1 MADVRHGE
9 VCRHLAWERDVREP
23 LISVVVPCFNE
34 EGNVEVLYDR
44 LCAVFAG
51 IGDVRFQIVFVDN
64 ASVDRTQEIL
74 RNIAGRDERVKV
86 IFNIR
91 NFGVI
96 RSGLNGFFSTP
107 GDALIC
113 MACDLQDPPELIAE
127 FVRNWR
133 NGFKVVIGVKPRSR
147 ESWAMS
153 FLRGAYYRMLNKIS
167 ETPLIDNFT
176 GFGLYDREAVET
188 LRRIPDRRP
197 YFRGLIAE
205 LGFARAEV
213 PFVQPRREKGVTKN
227 NFYALYDLAMMGVTS
242 HSRVPLRL
250 ATMAGF
256 LLGSLSLLVAVV
268 YLIAKLLFWNSFA
281 LGQAPVLIGVF
292 FFGSAQMFFV
302 GILGEYIGAI
312 HAQVHPRPW
321 VIERERLNF
330 AQPPLDLER

>member
-1 MADVRHGE
+1 VSQA
-9 VCRHLAWERDVREP
+9 
-23 LISVVVPCFNE
+23 LISVVVPCYNE
-34 EGNVEVLYDR
+34 EENVEILYDR
-44 LCAVFAG
+44 ICAVFEK
-51 IGDVRFQIVFVDN
+51 ITDVRFQIVFVDN
-64 ASVDRTQEIL
+64 ASVDRTQEVL
-74 RNIAGRDERVKV
+74 RALAARDRRVKA

-96 RSGLNGFFSTP
+96 RSGLNGFFETP
-107 GDALIC
+107 GDAVIC

-127 FVRNWR
+127 FVRHWR
-133 NGFKVVIGVKPRSR
+133 SGFKVVIGVKPRSR
-147 ESWAMS
+147 ESSLM
-153 FLRGAYYRMLNKIS
+153 FFFRGVYYRMLNKIS

-176 GFGLYDREAVET
+176 GFGLYDREVIEI

-197 YFRGLIAE
+197 YFRGLIAD
-205 LGFARAEV
+205 LGFTRAEI
-213 PFVQPRREKGVTKN
+213 PFVQPRRERGVTKS
-227 NFYALYDLAMMGVTS
+227 NFYALYDLAMIGITS

-256 LLGSLSLLVAVV
+256 ILGFLSLLVAII
-268 YLIAKLLFWNSFA
+268 YLIAKLLFWNRFA

-292 FFGSAQMFFV
+292 FFGSIQMFFV

-330 AQPPLDLER
+330 ERPSADLEQ

>member
-1 MADVRHGE
+1 MVTPNSRS
-9 VCRHLAWERDVREP
+9 
-23 LISVVVPCFNE
+23 LISVVVPCYNE
-34 EGNVEVLYDR
+34 EGNVEILYNR
-44 LCAVFAG
+44 LCAVFDS
-51 IGDVRFQIVFVDN
+51 ITDVSFQIVFVDN
-64 ASVDRTQEIL
+64 ASVDTTQDVLRTL
-74 RNIAGRDERVKV
+74 AARDQRVKV

-96 RSGLNGFFSTP
+96 RSGLNGFFSAP
-107 GDALIC
+107 GVAVIG
-113 MACDLQDPPELIAE
+113 MACDLQDPPELITD
-127 FVRNWR
+127 FVRHWR

-147 ESWAMS
+147 ESFLMF

-176 GFGLYDREAVET
+176 GFGLYDRSVIEI

-197 YFRGLIAE
+197 YFRGLVAE

-213 PFVQPRREKGVTKN
+213 PFVQPRRERGVTKN
-227 NFYALYDLAMMGVTS
+227 NFYSLYDLAMIGITS

-256 LLGSLSLLVAVV
+256 FLGLGSLLVAAL
-268 YLIAKLLFWNSFA
+268 YLIAKLLFWKSFA

-292 FFGSAQMFFV
+292 FFGSVQMFFV

-321 VIERERLNF
+321 VIERERLNLE
-330 AQPPLDLER
+330 QPPLDPEK

>member
-1 MADVRHGE
+1 
-9 VCRHLAWERDVREP
+9 

-34 EGNVEVLYDR
+34 EDNVEVLYHR
-44 LCAVFAG
+44 LCAVFTE
-51 IGDVRFQIVFVDN
+51 IGDVRFQIIFVDN
-64 ASVDRTQEIL
+64 ASVDRTQELL
-74 RNIAGRDERVKV
+74 RNLASRDERVKV

-107 GDALIC
+107 GDAVIC
-113 MACDLQDPPELIAE
+113 MACDLQDPPELIPE

-133 NGFKVVIGVKPRSR
+133 NGFKVVIGIKPRSR
-147 ESWAMS
+147 ESRAMF

-176 GFGLYDREAVET
+176 GFGLYDREVIET

-213 PFVQPRREKGVTKN
+213 PFVQPRRERGVTKS
-227 NFYALYDLAMMGVTS
+227 NFYALYDLAMIGVTS

-256 LLGSLSLLVAVV
+256 ILGSLSLLVASI

-292 FFGSAQMFFV
+292 FFGSMQMFFV

-330 AQPPLDLER
+330 EQPPVDLGN